1 MLDNLGKTELMNFV
15 SRMMMLE
22 QQEMIMRLG
31 EMEGTELMEEEGIT
45 VDSFGSSF
53 WTLGNIALTS
63 T

>member
-22 QQEMIMRLG
+22 QQEMIMSLG

-45 VDSFGSSF
+45 VDSSQL
-53 WTLGNIALTS
+53 LGA
-63 T
+63 